1 MHRTAT
7 GSDSTPD
14 ALDIHATLDAVL
26 RHGLA
31 VAAVVLVLVPAAR
44 GHHEV
49 LGWLPMW
56 LLGMPA
62 IALWALRGCPVPA
75 AREAAPARAAVPVRA
90 RRSGP
95 QARRRARRMLT
106 ARPVRAA

>member
-1 MHRTAT
+1 MHPIAT
-7 GSDSTPD
+7 GSDPTPD
-14 ALDIHATLDAVL
+14 SLDIRATLDAVL
-26 RHGLA
+26 RHALA
-31 VAAVVLVLVPAAR
+31 VAVVVLALVPAAR
-44 GHHEV
+44 GHYEA

-62 IALWALRGCPVPA
+62 VALWALHGCPVPLS
-75 AREAAPARAAVPVRA
+75 RNAAPARVAAPTRA

-95 QARRRARRMLT
+95 QARRRARRMPT

>member
-1 MHRTAT
+1 MHHAAT
-7 GSDSTPD
+7 GSDPTPD
-14 ALDIHATLDAVL
+14 ALDIRATLDAVL
-26 RHGLA
+26 RHALA
-31 VAAVVLVLVPAAR
+31 VAVVVLALVPAAR
-44 GHHEV
+44 GHHEA

-62 IALWALRGCPVPA
+62 VALWVLRGCPVPTE
-75 AREAAPARAAVPVRA
+75 RPAAPARVTAPPRA

-95 QARRRARRMLT
+95 QARRRARRVPT

>member
-1 MHRTAT
+1 MHHAAT
-7 GSDSTPD
+7 GSDPTPD
-14 ALDIHATLDAVL
+14 ALDIRATLDAVL

-31 VAAVVLVLVPAAR
+31 VAVVVLVLVPAAR
-44 GHHEV
+44 GHHEA

-62 IALWALRGCPVPA
+62 VALWALRGCPVLV
-75 AREAAPARAAVPVRA
+75 ARNAAPARVAAPPRA

-95 QARRRARRMLT
+95 QARRRARRVPT